1 MKTVAIVLAAGK
13 SSRMGVNKLLLT
25 LGGKTVL
32 GHILDNLD
40 GYDTIVVTGH
50 NQEEINGLINECGVK
65 SVHNPDYEMGMTTS
79 FQAGLRELD
88 NDVDAVFM
96 ILSDT
101 FGFKPSLLDRMVGKM
116 ESTGASLV
124 SPMYDGKRGHPVL
137 VSRSLLQEFLSL
149 SHDKN
154 MKDVVLRH
162 EADHKYVEGSI
173 WTRLDLDTPQ
183 DYAYAKKLWDKR

>member
-65 SVHNPDYEMGMTTS
+65 SVHNPDYEMGMTIS
-79 FQAGLRELD
+79 FQTGLRELD

-116 ESTGASLV
+116 ESTDASLV

-149 SHDKN
+149 SHDET

-162 EADHKYVEGSI
+162 EEDHKYVEGSI
-173 WTRLDLDTPQ
+173 WTRFDLDTPQ

>member
-13 SSRMGVNKLLLT
+13 SRRMGVNKLLLT

-50 NQEEINGLINECGVK
+50 NQEEINGLINEYGVK

-116 ESTGASLV
+116 ESTDASLV

-149 SHDKN
+149 SHDET

-162 EADHKYVEGSI
+162 EEDHQYVEGSI

-183 DYAYAKKLWDKR
+183 DYASAKKLWDKR